1 MRELKGRTAV
11 ITGAASGIGLALAH
25 ALAREGMA
33 LLIADRDAE
42 RLSAAHADLTRAGA
56 TCEAKVLD
64 VAQPGA
70 LEELA
75 ALAERLG
82 GADILVN
89 NAGVALMARV
99 EVLTEADAH
108 WLMDINFW
116 GVVRGCRAFL
126 PQLKQKPQALIVNV
140 SSIFAMVSLPT
151 QSMYNAAKAAVRAF
165 SDALREE
172 LRETPVGVLC
182 VHPGGIRTRIVE
194 NSRMEASSTMG
205 ERPEVLRK
213 RFLEQARTSPED
225 AARAIVDAIH
235 GGRTRL
241 LIGGDARFLDLMYRI
256 APARSTAWFTALIQR
271 MRRRAAAAGH

>member
-1 MRELKGRTAV
+1 MRDLKGKTAV

-25 ALAREGMA
+25 ALARAGMT
-33 LLIADRDAE
+33 LLLADRDAE
-42 RLSAAHADLTRAGA
+42 RLAAAQNELTRLGA
-56 TCEAKVLD
+56 TCQAQVLD

-75 ALAERLG
+75 QAAARLG
-82 GADILVN
+82 GADLLVN

-126 PQLKQKPQALIVNV
+126 PQLKVRPEAMIINV
-140 SSIFAMVSLPT
+140 SSIFAMVSMPT

-172 LRETPVGVLC
+172 LRATPVKVLC
-182 VHPGGIRTRIVE
+182 VHPGGIRTRIAE
-194 NSRMEASSTMG
+194 NSRMEPTSTMG
-205 ERPEVLRK
+205 DSPEVLRA
-213 RFLEQARTSPED
+213 RFLAQARTSPEE
-225 AARAIVDAIH
+225 AAQAILAAIRAD
-235 GGRTRL
+235 RTRL
-241 LIGGDARFLDLMYRI
+241 LIGGDAKFLDLMFRL
-256 APARSTAWFTALIQR
+256 APARSTAWFTALMLR
-271 MRRRAAAAGH
+271 MRRRAAAAAR